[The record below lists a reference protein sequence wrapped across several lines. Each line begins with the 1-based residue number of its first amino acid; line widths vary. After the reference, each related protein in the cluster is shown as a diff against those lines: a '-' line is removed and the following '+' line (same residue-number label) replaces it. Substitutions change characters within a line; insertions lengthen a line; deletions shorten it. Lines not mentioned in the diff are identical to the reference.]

1 VLVAVAPMAV
11 VMIVVVV
18 VMVGGGPKHAHVLQA
33 LFIGALRRR

>member
-1 VLVAVAPMAV
+1 MLAAVASMAV
-11 VMIVVVV
+11 VRIAVVV